1 MNTKVNLIRL
11 GSVSKET
18 KGLWG
23 TRIES
28 SGYPILS
35 HGVRC
40 YCITGKSNS

>member
-1 MNTKVNLIRL
+1 MNTKVDLIRL

-28 SGYPILS
+28 GGYPS
-35 HGVRC
+35 FKFEWPKEPSRK
-40 YCITGKSNS
+40 TP